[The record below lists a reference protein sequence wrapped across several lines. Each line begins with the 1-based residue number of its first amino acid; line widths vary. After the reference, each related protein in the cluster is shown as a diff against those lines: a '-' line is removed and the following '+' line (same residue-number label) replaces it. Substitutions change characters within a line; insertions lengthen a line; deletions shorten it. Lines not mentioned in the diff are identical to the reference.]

1 MFNLKLIHRKSL
13 MYKLLSSASEKY
25 ISSLITVTATLLLTY
40 FYGIELVG
48 FVGLFSIF
56 IGLGIVLS
64 DGGIGQ
70 IILRHN
76 TTSSVLSAFF
86 LVNTLVGCSVFLILL
101 LLSDILS
108 VWANV
113 EYFDLVFKYYC
124 LIIIFNSVS
133 MVPVAVITKSG
144 NYKILNI
151 FNFLAMAIS
160 VGLVLITIDK
170 EYYFWAS
177 LYFVFFYGLRAIFLF
192 LYVKKLLWT
201 KPNFNG
207 AKQHVRFGAYIFS
220 ANALKTVSENTLSF
234 LLPSLVGLQYA
245 GFYGLLSKVRELVTG
260 SLSHAIHRVIYVERT
275 KGNYSNYYAR
285 NSVLFLTV
293 LSCLV
298 WVFMAAFIDD
308 FLIYFEVTSLTSPD
322 LTLQIFLFVLI
333 SSLSLPAYNIFTQM
347 IQHSDVRSYSLI
359 ENAYA
364 LSFLFVAL
372 SMRETSSSI
381 FTALGFVVIMFL
393 IIAISKFE
401 TTYRSRLLSVALF
414 LGFILAS
421 YLTIWWMVK

>member
-1 MFNLKLIHRKSL
+1 